1 MTFKERMAAVP
12 VVGTLMAVQ
21 KRTKADAADQ
31 FGAAIAFHG
40 FISLFPLIAVA
51 VAIAGWLLADQP
63 EQVANV
69 VNAIQEAVP
78 GLQSDAIDEVL
89 AGIID
94 NAGTLGIIGFLG
106 ALYTGLRV
114 TTAAQTATQF
124 VFGVRLENVNAL
136 KARAQQL
143 GALALLGTMA
153 LASVAMSAW
162 VQSVVLA
169 ELSGQFAGLVP
180 FGAWLASAFF
190 DVLLFWT
197 AYRIYSAGAG
207 LGWRP
212 LLPGAIAGGVGWAA
226 LQYFGGS
233 YLARSADSS
242 VITDD
247 GSTATA
253 VLLATMIGLMLL
265 FYLAGRLYVYGA
277 ELSAVMAGVADRDQ
291 RDADLER
298 EVESM
303 PPGTPAPVRAD
314 EHASGDQ
321 QGLLAALT
329 AHEQR
334 RGLASPDDTGSLFP
348 VDASADAGDPG
359 AGATSETERSASS
372 DGGVDHAA
380 SSAVESG
387 TAPTAVDAD
396 VDSRPRT
403 GGMAA
408 MVAAT
413 MRGRRGRDADAE
425 VVEPGHVDEDMVVTI
440 SHEPHPE
447 STPAPHDDPDGA
459 PTSDGS
465 SPSRQSA
472 PEPRNVPAGAMT
484 ASGAMTREL
493 VPFDPATSGSS
504 SLIEDP
510 RVRRV
515 AAAAA
520 IGLVGLAVG
529 AMRWR
534 REG

>member
-1 MTFKERMAAVP
+1 MTFKERLAAVP

-63 EQVANV
+63 EQIANV
-69 VNAIQEAVP
+69 VEAIQEAVP

-207 LGWRP
+207 LGWRS

-277 ELSAVMAGVADRDQ
+277 ELSAVMAGVPDRDQ
-291 RDADLER
+291 RDAAHER
-298 EVESM
+298 EVKSM

-348 VDASADAGDPG
+348 VDASTDQGDPG
-359 AGATSETERSASS
+359 AGADSS
-372 DGGVDHAA
+372 DGAVDHAV
-380 SSAVESG
+380 SSAVDPG
-387 TAPTAVDAD
+387 TATTDVDAD
-396 VDSRPRT
+396 APADADGRPRT

-425 VVEPGHVDEDMVVTI
+425 VVESEHVDEDMVVTI
-440 SHEPHPE
+440 SHEPDPE
-447 STPAPHDDPDGA
+447 PGPTPDSDPDSV
-459 PTSDGS
+459 PTSHRA
-465 SPSRQSA
+465 SPFRESA
-472 PEPRNVPAGAMT
+472 PKPRDVPAAAMT